1 MEFSRPEYWSV
12 WPFPS
17 PGDLP
22 NPGIEP
28 RSLTLQADS
37 LPAEPPGKPES
48 TGMGSLSLLQGIFP
62 TQELNQGLLHG
73 VARITPHHIRAFS
86 FTLASTLSCHWK
98 WRGSVELCQVCI
110 GLEPPR
116 RGSEPHTASITPI
129 TASGGLAVH
138 LGRDPEAPLKLG
150 KGNILPFLDPDHHRP
165 ICFKILLL

>member
-1 MEFSRPEYWSV
+1 MPIFSEWVSLEKLGTRGLGTRGDRGKMEYVGCSWSSWV
-12 WPFPS
+12 SGWGYVSCGCCVKQRSEVKVTQLCPTLCNPHGLYSPWNS
-17 PGDLP
+17 PGQ
-22 NPGIEP
+22 N
-28 RSLTLQADS
+28 
-37 LPAEPPGKPES
+37 
-48 TGMGSLSLLQGIFP
+48 TGVCGLSLLQGIFP

-129 TASGGLAVH
+129 TVT
-138 LGRDPEAPLKLG
+138 
-150 KGNILPFLDPDHHRP
+150 
-165 ICFKILLL
+165 